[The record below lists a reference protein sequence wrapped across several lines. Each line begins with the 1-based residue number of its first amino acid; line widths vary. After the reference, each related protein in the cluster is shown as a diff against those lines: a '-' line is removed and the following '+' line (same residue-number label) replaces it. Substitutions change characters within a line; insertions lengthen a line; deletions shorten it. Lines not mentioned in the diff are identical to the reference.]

1 MNLCKDCKHFTKE
14 GNATLCN
21 ATAISLIDGESRHS
35 VDHCAKARGRNGRC
49 GLEGRMFDTLV
60 LVDGEIEV
68 EVFIDQTVGLRGTEV
83 LKATRKPKVNKPSVV
98 KETTDGQA
106 E

>member
-1 MNLCKDCKHFTKE
+1 MNLCKDCKHFALD

-21 ATAISLIDGESRHS
+21 ATAISLIDGEPRHS

-60 LVDGEIEV
+60 LIDGEV
-68 EVFIDQTVGLRGTEV
+68 EVEV
-83 LKATRKPKVNKPSVV
+83 LLVDPAAGLKGEVVKPRKTRAKKEEDKPKEV
-98 KETTDGQA
+98 TDGQA

>member
-1 MNLCKDCKHFTKE
+1 MNLCKDCKHFAQD

-21 ATAISLIDGESRHS
+21 ATAISLIDGEARHS

-49 GLEGRMFDTLV
+49 GLEGRLY
-60 LVDGEIEV
+60 EAIEV
-68 EVFIDQTVGLRGTEV
+68 AQVEPQAEAP
-83 LKATRKPKVNKPSVV
+83 KARKPRTKKAA
-98 KETTDGQA
+98 EQAQEATDGQA